1 MPPPPQIGGMPA
13 AAPETVLAA
22 QTEPIALSLD
32 RSARSELSRKNGTR
46 LVTDHLA
53 RDLWRKERAVGRRA
67 GVGHLT
73 PTNRSVL
80 MAEFFEDVHDRRA
93 IGFVTA

>member
-1 MPPPPQIGGMPA
+1 MTA

-22 QTEPIALSLD
+22 YTEPIALSLD

-46 LVTDHLA
+46 PVADHLSC
-53 RDLWRKERAVGRRA
+53 DLWRKERAVGSRA
-67 GVGHLT
+67 GVGHMT

-80 MAEFFEDVHDRRA
+80 MAEFFEDVHDRQGQPICQGQA
-93 IGFVTA
+93 